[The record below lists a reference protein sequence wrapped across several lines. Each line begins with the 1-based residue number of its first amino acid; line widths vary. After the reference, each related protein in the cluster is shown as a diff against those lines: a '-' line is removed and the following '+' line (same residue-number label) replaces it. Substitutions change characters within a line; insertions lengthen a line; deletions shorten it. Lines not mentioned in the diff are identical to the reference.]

1 MNKEQILEWLKLFGI
16 KAGLV
21 TATIIIGIIVI
32 KLVNT
37 VLNKI
42 FARANI
48 DKAAGIFIK
57 SLVKALLW
65 LIIGFL
71 AGYFIGIPITALAAI
86 VGAAT
91 VAIGL
96 ALQGS
101 LSNLASGILIAVT
114 KPFSEG
120 DYVELSDASGKVT
133 EIRLFNTHLLTI
145 DNKRIIIPNSTITNA
160 NIVNFTRQ
168 KERML
173 NLKIA
178 VSYNSDID
186 KVRGILLEV
195 AADDTLILKDRDI
208 LCELHEYG
216 ESGINFILRAWTNT
230 ENYWTVYWR
239 IHREIIAALRE
250 NSIEIPYNKVDVYIK
265 NQ

>member
-1 MNKEQILEWLKLFGI
+1 MNKEQVLEWLKVFGI

-21 TATIIIGIIVI
+21 AVTVVIGLIII
-32 KLVNT
+32 KLVT
-37 VLNKI
+37 MLLNKI
-42 FARANI
+42 FVRADI

-57 SLVKALLW
+57 SLVKALLGL
-65 LIIGFL
+65 LIAFL

-86 VGAAT
+86 IGAAT

-120 DYVELSDASGKVT
+120 DYVELSDASGKVA

-173 NLKIA
+173 NLKIP
-178 VSYNSDID
+178 VSYNSDVD
-186 KVRGILLEV
+186 KVRGVLLEV
-195 AADDTLILKDRDI
+195 AADDILILKDRDI
-208 LCELHEYG
+208 MCELHEYG
-216 ESGINFILRAWTNT
+216 ESGIIFILRAWTMT

-250 NSIEIPYNKVDVYIK
+250 KLIEIPYKKLDVYIK